1 MVEQKYIIK
10 NKTGLH
16 ARPASLFVQKAISY
30 KSRIKLKKDGKEGD
44 AKSII
49 SVLSLGVTIGK
60 EVTIRAEGEDEK
72 VAIKEL
78 VDLLDSFQ
86 KLD

>member
-1 MVEQKYIIK
+1 MIEQNYVIK

-16 ARPASLFVQKAISY
+16 ARPASLFVQKAASY
-30 KSRIKLKKDGKEGD
+30 KSKIKLRKDDKEID

-49 SVLSLGVTIGK
+49 SVLGLGVCKGEKITI
-60 EVTIRAEGEDEK
+60 IAEGEDEN
-72 VAIKEL
+72 VAINEL

>member
-16 ARPASLFVQKAISY
+16 ARPASIFVKKAGSY
-30 KSRIKLKKDGKEGD
+30 KSDIKLKKDGKAVD

-86 KLD
+86 ELD